1 MNVEMIYDL
10 KQDYKDAKV
19 ESIMIDEQ
27 GKSYSYLLKK
37 SDVQSRY
44 IYKGEIPL
52 KDYQREKIILT
63 SKDVILSDVLGG
75 TSYMNSVLDDFIHLK
90 IVGKEGSTGRQ
101 LQYSFSHEWSEIE
114 HKGKL
119 QGTMHIIINVSSKN
133 EKYNYF
139 DKTISLSNDQSFD
152 VKELKQL
159 DDLYVEC
166 TLVIDD
172 TEYTLSDTIKIV
184 DAQPHGNYM
193 DTPLL

>member
-1 MNVEMIYDL
+1 
-10 KQDYKDAKV
+10 
-19 ESIMIDEQ
+19 
-27 GKSYSYLLKK
+27 
-37 SDVQSRY
+37 
-44 IYKGEIPL
+44 
-52 KDYQREKIILT
+52 
-63 SKDVILSDVLGG
+63 
-75 TSYMNSVLDDFIHLK
+75 MNSVLNDFIHLK

-133 EKYNYF
+133 ENYNYF
-139 DKTISLSNDQSFD
+139 DKTISLGNDQSFD
-152 VKELKQL
+152 VKELKRL